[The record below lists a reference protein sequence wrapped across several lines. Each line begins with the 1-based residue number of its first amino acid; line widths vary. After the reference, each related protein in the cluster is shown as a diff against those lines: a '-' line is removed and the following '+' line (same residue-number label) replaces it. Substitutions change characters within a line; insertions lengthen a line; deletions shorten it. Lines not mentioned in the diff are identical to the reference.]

1 MRLQDKVAIITGGAS
16 GIGLALAK
24 TYVKEGAKVVIVDL
38 NEDAG
43 LEAIKE
49 LKKVSPDSMFI
60 QKDLSAHNELA
71 GMVDEVAEK
80 YGRLD
85 ILVNNAHASRMSA
98 FEDATPEDFALSFD
112 TGFYPTVYLM
122 QAALPYLK
130 KSKGKIINFSSG
142 AGIEGNE
149 QQVSYAAAK
158 EAIRGISRVAANEFG
173 PHGITVNIISPFAKS
188 KGMIEWAENNPE
200 LYEESLSRIPL
211 RRPGELEEIANVA
224 VFLGSKDSDYM
235 TGQTF
240 MVDGGSIKLR

>member
-1 MRLQDKVAIITGGAS
+1 MRLQDQVAIITGGAS
-16 GIGLALAK
+16 GIGRAVAEA
-24 TYVKEGAKVVIVDL
+24 YVNEGAKVAIIDL

-43 LEAIKE
+43 EETIQE
-49 LKKVSPDSMFI
+49 LQKVSPDSIFI
-60 QKDLSAHNELA
+60 QKDLTAHEELPSII
-71 GMVDEVAEK
+71 DEIAEK

-130 KSKGKIINFSSG
+130 ESKGKIINFSSG

-149 QQVSYAAAK
+149 HQVSYAAAK

-188 KGMIEWAENNPE
+188 EGMIQWAKDYPE
-200 LYEESLSRIPL
+200 LYEKSISQIPL
-211 RRPGELEEIANVA
+211 RRAGELEEIANVA